1 MSNGKSKS
9 FMRWHTLHIA
19 HCTLL
24 IGHLGSTHRR
34 FVGRG
39 GKTWKDSCLELPQL
53 VEGLLQFGDE
63 RGQFLAGLDR
73 RVAGNIARLK
83 QFVKPSEG
91 FLGECAAPQFF
102 FDDGFGDGGSR
113 EVQTLPE
120 LFLDQAKEQGEKL
133 GRLTSLGEN
142 AQFLPAVAEALGDLA
157 LATQTRVSREG
168 L

>member
-1 MSNGKSKS
+1 MSNEQWKIYIVLEKA
-9 FMRWHTLHIA
+9 HIA
-19 HCTLL
+19 HWAF
-24 IGHLGSTHRR
+24 GVRPGR
-34 FVGRG
+34 FVGR
-39 GKTWKDSCLELPQL
+39 DSCLELAQL

-83 QFVKPSEG
+83 QFVKLSQG

-120 LFLDQAKEQGEKL
+120 SFLDQKKEQG
-133 GRLTSLGEN
+133 
-142 AQFLPAVAEALGDLA
+142 
-157 LATQTRVSREG
+157 
-168 L
+168 